1 MNTVCNAVK
10 TDIIIG
16 DAKYSMM
23 APPALVI
30 AVKKISPKVVAASVS
45 GCKKTNTV
53 ARPLLSTARTPG
65 IPAMALRIVSKTP
78 DVVPV
83 SCIDVIQ
90 SDNEVTTSAM
100 MGTTVSAMNVPN
112 SIKMGISASPRVC

>member
-1 MNTVCNAVK
+1 MPVTAAITVVTKEKNVSSTVWIYGHAMVNAWLSNVHAMAAPWNAKTSTSRTVVASAVNTVCNAVK

-45 GCKKTNTV
+45 GCKKN
-53 ARPLLSTARTPG
+53 
-65 IPAMALRIVSKTP
+65 
-78 DVVPV
+78 
-83 SCIDVIQ
+83 
-90 SDNEVTTSAM
+90 
-100 MGTTVSAMNVPN
+100 
-112 SIKMGISASPRVC
+112 